1 MNYLYLVVEKWFV
14 VAPTIPTL
22 PCKIQEGGIPERD
35 QLIVFCLENGFQ
47 RLDFLSSLFPHS
59 PLGACLRGVFERKQ
73 CTQLSPNHSL

>member
-35 QLIVFCLENGFQ
+35 QLIVFCLEKWFPKTGFPVQ
-47 RLDFLSSLFPHS
+47 LVPSASS
-59 PLGACLRGVFERKQ
+59 GCLPQGII
-73 CTQLSPNHSL
+73 